1 MYNWRFNEKESLL
14 EVQYDGEIPINDIQ
28 VMLTE
33 MDEKL
38 NGTYNELRVL
48 IDGRK
53 ADYVV
58 NSLSE
63 LEKIGKIVISL
74 KQRVRKIRHATVFA
88 EIMPPAVSSIFKQKV
103 KQLDGYEYALF
114 GSIHQVRE
122 WLNLDKV

>member
-114 GSIHQVRE
+114 GSIHQARE